1 MGYVSG
7 AGSEIVARI
16 TALGLCAGFRRSWIV
31 RRCSGGWKCCLA
43 TAKRTRFVTTSL
55 YPQITQ
61 IFTDYFFFICGNL
74 RNLRI

>member
-31 RRCSGGWKCCLA
+31 RRCSGGWTCCLA
-43 TAKRTRFVTTSL
+43 TANRTRFV
-55 YPQITQ
+55 
-61 IFTDYFFFICGNL
+61 
-74 RNLRI
+74 